1 MDRIDDIDRKT
12 VRAIRRS
19 AVGHAKRETVE
30 ELTTVVQDAAEALS
44 ESVVKALVA
53 HPSAVVSAL
62 AVAGNALVG
71 KAPEEPHIEVIGS
84 DPGPLIGE
92 AEAEQRLTA
101 RTSPAKREKLLTSEE
116 LAQLAELKSRQTVHN
131 WLKKGRIIG
140 WESAKRGYVFP
151 AGQLDSRR
159 RPLAGLDRITAH
171 FADSY
176 AAWLWLTTP
185 SPALNGTTPLNRLR
199 KGQIDKVEAAAIGY
213 GQGDFA

>member
-1 MDRIDDIDRKT
+1 M
-12 VRAIRRS
+12 
-19 AVGHAKRETVE
+19 GHAKQESVE
-30 ELTTVVQDAAEALS
+30 ALTTVVQDAAGALS
-44 ESVVKALVA
+44 ESVVEALVA
-53 HPSAVVSAL
+53 HPSAVISAL
-62 AVAGNALVG
+62 AVAGDALVG
-71 KAPEEPHIEVIGS
+71 KAPDEPRIEVIGGEPS
-84 DPGPLIGE
+84 PLVDE
-92 AEAEQRLTA
+92 AEAEHRLTA
-101 RTSPAKREKLLTSEE
+101 RVRPAKREKLLTSDE

-176 AAWLWLTTP
+176 SAWLWLTTP
-185 SPALNGTTPLNRLR
+185 SPALDGATPLGRLR
-199 KGQIDKVEAAAIGY
+199 KGQIDEVEAAAMGY